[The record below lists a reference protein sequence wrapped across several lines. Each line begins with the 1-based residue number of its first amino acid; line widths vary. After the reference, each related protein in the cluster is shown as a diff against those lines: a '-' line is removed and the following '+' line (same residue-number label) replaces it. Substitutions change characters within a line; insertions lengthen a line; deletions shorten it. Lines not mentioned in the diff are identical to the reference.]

1 MASAESEGQAKLL
14 DVRYAVLL
22 ESLQERYHDDR
33 EEALGFRHILHMLTN
48 DSNHDAV
55 VQAQITHISH

>member
-22 ESLQERYHDDR
+22 ESLQERYHDNT
-33 EEALGFRHILHMLTN
+33 EEALGFRHISSFAHA
-48 DSNHDAV
+48 DQRFKS
-55 VQAQITHISH
+55 